1 MTTHKEKIL
10 IIDDEVDILK
20 NCRRIL
26 KRSGYNYQLLQ
37 ESENLA
43 RILKK
48 EPPDLI
54 LTDLRMP
61 RKDGISVLKEVKAID
76 SDIVVILFTAYG
88 TIKSAVEACQ
98 SGAFDYIQ
106 KPFSAEQLRIAVNR
120 GIKQKRLSDENKYL
134 RTQLSEARGFSRI
147 IGKSAPLR
155 EVLNLVKKVS
165 KTDANILVSGDS
177 GTGKELIA
185 RSIHTNSE
193 RCHQHFVPVD
203 CASLPENLLES
214 ELFGHEKGAFT
225 GAHVTRPGIFEYA
238 NGGTLFLDEI
248 GELSIALQSKLLRVL
263 QERQVRRVGG
273 RKLIDVDVRII
284 SATNRDLKNATKE
297 GRFRDDLFY
306 RLDVISIP
314 LPPLRERKDD
324 IPLLANYYLKHFSK
338 SIQNEINGISAEA
351 LELIEKY
358 HWPGNVRELQNV
370 MERAVSL
377 TDSEIIV
384 PEDLPEKIR
393 SIKNP
398 DELIFPAGFDYKK
411 AKKEWTDSFD
421 KKYLSALLERHNG
434 NISKA
439 AREAQINRKTIH
451 RLIKRH
457 RLMER
462 PPG

>member
-1 MTTHKEKIL
+1 MTANKEKIL
-10 IIDDEVDILK
+10 IIDDEAEMLD
-20 NCRRIL
+20 NCCRIL
-26 KRSGYNYQLLQ
+26 ERTGYDCQPLQ
-37 ESENLA
+37 ESENVA
-43 RILKK
+43 KILKK
-48 EPPDLI
+48 EQPDLV

-61 RKDGISVLKEVKAID
+61 KKDGLSVLEDVKATE
-76 SDIVVILFTAYG
+76 SDIIVILFTAYG
-88 TIKSAVEACQ
+88 TIKSALEACKL
-98 SGAFDYIQ
+98 GAFDYIQ

-134 RTQLSEARGFSRI
+134 RSKLKEAYGFSGI
-147 IGKSAPLR
+147 IGKSASLR
-155 EVLNLVKKVS
+155 EVLKRVKKVS
-165 KTDANILVSGDS
+165 GTDANILIRGDS

-193 RCHQHFVPVD
+193 RRNRPFVPVD

-238 NGGTLFLDEI
+238 DGGTLFLDEI
-248 GELSIALQSKLLRVL
+248 GELNIALQSKLLRVL

-284 SATNRDLKNATKE
+284 SATNRNLKNAIGE
-297 GRFRDDLFY
+297 GRFREDLFY

-314 LPPLRERKDD
+314 LPPLRERQDD
-324 IPLLANYYLKHFSK
+324 IPLLANHYLKHFSK
-338 SIQNEINGISAEA
+338 SSRNEVMGISGEA
-351 LELIEKY
+351 LELIERY

-377 TDSEIIV
+377 TDSEIIT
-384 PEDLPEKIR
+384 PEDLPKKIR
-393 SIKNP
+393 SVKNP
-398 DELIFPAGFDYKK
+398 DTFVFPAGSDFKK
-411 AKKEWTDSFD
+411 AKKEWTDSFE
-421 KKYLSALLERHNG
+421 KRYLSALLERHNG

-451 RLIKRH
+451 RLLKRH
-457 RLMER
+457 RLTVQ
-462 PPG
+462 